1 MSYESDYR
9 ESDYRGML
17 FNVNLLKPEEDP
29 LEFWPELKKID
40 EFYEPV
46 APLYTDMVLRYIF
59 LTYDRN
65 SPVVIKNKENIIKR
79 KYEAARLAGFE
90 LKDGKFNSYV
100 ENMIKCKN
108 REINTMIF
116 AFVRLFGDNDYAYL
130 TSLMD
135 ALYSI
140 MPDISAGDIKDMQKV
155 QLLKK
160 EMDNVSDRI
169 LSRDSTNSLYLDL
182 YKYIERQKLGLRPED
197 MALNITRGK

>member
-1 MSYESDYR
+1 MSTINDYR
-9 ESDYRGML
+9 ESDFRLML
-17 FNVNLLKPEEDP
+17 FNVNLLAPEEDP
-29 LEFWPELKKID
+29 LIVWPELRRIE
-40 EFYEPV
+40 EFHEPV

-65 SPVVIKNKENIIKR
+65 SPVSIRNRENLIKR
-79 KYEAARLAGFE
+79 KFEAAKLAGFE

-100 ENMIKCKN
+100 EDMIKCKN
-108 REINTMIF
+108 EYINKMIF

-140 MPDISAGDIKDMQKV
+140 MPDISAGEIKDMQKV

-160 EMDNVSDRI
+160 EIDQVSDRI
-169 LSRDSTNSLYLDL
+169 LVRDNTNSLYLDL
-182 YKYIERQKLGLRPED
+182 YKYIEREKLGLRPED
-197 MALNITRGK
+197 MALKNNRGR